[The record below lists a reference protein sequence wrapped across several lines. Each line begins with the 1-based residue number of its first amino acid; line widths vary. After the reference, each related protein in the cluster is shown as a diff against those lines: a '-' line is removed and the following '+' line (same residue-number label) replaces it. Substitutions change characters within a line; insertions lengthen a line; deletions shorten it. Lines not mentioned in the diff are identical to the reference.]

1 MILLQAFPSCLSLK
15 KRWVD
20 SPMAVRD
27 SVKHI
32 GAVQRSCIKLLYV
45 KNVCGLMTEL
55 LICSHSSPL
64 FSSPHPPLFNPPP
77 PFCSLSSL
85 ITSLLFTLL
94 SFFTPPLTLSQ
105 QHQSSTT
112 FQFQHHGWQICKSN
126 GAAKDKINLKKG
138 AQNKFI
144 ARISNLTNT
153 LLLLTQKE
161 SGKCDYWC
169 CLFAFLWLLVEQ
181 CLYLKSCWWY
191 HVSSTNHWQ
200 FFSYS
205 NTHICLSN
213 GAANIFFFK
222 WHKINT

>member
-77 PFCSLSSL
+77 PPSALILLSSHPFFL
-85 ITSLLFTLL
+85 HSFLSSHPLSPSL
-94 SFFTPPLTLSQ
+94 
-105 QHQSSTT
+105 
-112 FQFQHHGWQICKSN
+112 
-126 GAAKDKINLKKG
+126 
-138 AQNKFI
+138 
-144 ARISNLTNT
+144 
-153 LLLLTQKE
+153 
-161 SGKCDYWC
+161 
-169 CLFAFLWLLVEQ
+169 
-181 CLYLKSCWWY
+181 
-191 HVSSTNHWQ
+191 SSTNHQQ
-200 FFSYS
+200 FFNYS
-205 NTHICLSN
+205 NIHMV
-213 GAANIFFFK
+213 GKFG
-222 WHKINT
+222 